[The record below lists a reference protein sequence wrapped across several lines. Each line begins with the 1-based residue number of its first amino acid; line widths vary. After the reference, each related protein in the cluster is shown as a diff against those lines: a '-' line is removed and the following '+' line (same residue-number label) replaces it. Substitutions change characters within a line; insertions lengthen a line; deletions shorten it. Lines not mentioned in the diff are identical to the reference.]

1 MFTSRAEYRLHL
13 RIDNADERLT
23 PIGKRAG
30 LVTEGRW
37 NAYLTKQ
44 EQKQRLRQYAGKQKH
59 SSGVLLAD
67 WARRPESRLSDLPQ
81 LDEEFD
87 PQVLQ
92 SVETELK
99 YAGYLVQQRRQ
110 VERLEAAETRRI
122 PASFVYVGVPGL
134 SNEVREKLDRVR
146 PETLGQAARIPGVTP
161 AAVAVLEV
169 YLRLSA

>member
-23 PIGKRAG
+23 PVGRRAG
-30 LVTEGRW
+30 LVTDDRW
-37 NAYLTKQ
+37 NAHLVKQ
-44 EQKQRLRQYAGKQKH
+44 EQKQRLRHHAENERH
-59 SSGVLLAD
+59 PSGVLLAD
-67 WARRPESRLSDLPQ
+67 WVRRPESRFIEVPELS
-81 LDEEFD
+81 EEFGAD
-87 PQVLQ
+87 VLQ

-99 YAGYLVQQRRQ
+99 YAGYLAQQRRQ
-110 VERLEAAETRRI
+110 VERLEAAETRHI
-122 PASFVYVGVPGL
+122 PVTFAYLGVPGL